1 MLGLKLTRRRKL
13 YFNQTAPMK
22 PTHKEYPM
30 NMHKPQR
37 DLRAKRI
44 KQKYLGI
51 FSDNGQFNC
60 GDHIAY
66 EMEKDLQH
74 MQSAIHLIRE
84 YMADFINDDDV
95 QVEPMTMKEMLL
107 LNAILTLRERIDITG
122 DDTNRYET
130 TKTP

>member
-1 MLGLKLTRRRKL
+1 
-13 YFNQTAPMK
+13 
-22 PTHKEYPM
+22 
-30 NMHKPQR
+30 MHKPQR

-44 KQKYLGI
+44 KQKYLGV
-51 FSDNGQFNC
+51 FTDSGQFDC

-74 MQSAIHLIRE
+74 MQHAIHLIRD

-95 QVEPMTMKEMLL
+95 QVETMTMKEMLL
-107 LNAILTLRERIDITG
+107 MNAIITLRERIDITG

-130 TKTP
+130 I